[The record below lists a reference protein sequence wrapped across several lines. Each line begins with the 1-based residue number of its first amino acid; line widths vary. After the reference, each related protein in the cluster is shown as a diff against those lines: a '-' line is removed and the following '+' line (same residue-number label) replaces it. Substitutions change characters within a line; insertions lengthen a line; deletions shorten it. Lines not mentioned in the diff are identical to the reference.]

1 LVQAQITLAQFFVLK
16 RGPLPV
22 LGPSDVAE
30 RPKEISNPMEL
41 HEASKNLKKMNPD
54 RLCGRTPLYDA

>member
-1 LVQAQITLAQFFVLK
+1 VLK
-16 RGPLPV
+16 RVTLPV

-41 HEASKNLKKMNPD
+41 HEALKNLKKMNPD